1 MTFLHRLFGCNH
13 VDTVREHRDDGWYWV
28 CQSCGEAGLINPRDR
43 DVPKATGRYDERKAV
58 AAKARAEK
66 SVVQRRAAAAR
77 RTESIAPAKA
87 RSTSTNVLPI
97 RRAQ

>member
-1 MTFLHRLFGCNH
+1 MTFLYRLFGCNH

-28 CQSCGEAGLINPRDR
+28 CQSCGDSGLINPRDR

-66 SVVQRRAAAAR
+66 TVVQRRAAAAR
-77 RTESIAPAKA
+77 RTESIATAKA